1 MTNTERMIAESQ
13 VETLLSSIGAHLG
26 TNICDSLVMLHGGS
40 LETLGSMELESL
52 RDDLI
57 NVEKD
62 YL

>member
-57 NVEKD
+57 TVEND

>member
-52 RDDLI
+52 CDDLI
-57 NVEKD
+57 TVSNEK
-62 YL
+62 

>member
-26 TNICDSLVMLHGGS
+26 TNICVSLVMLHGGS

-57 NVEKD
+57 TVEND